1 MNKTANIYMSYNNF
15 LIYGTGM
22 SYHGKGMYTLGG
34 YCGCRGDCWQIIDV
48 HELGMW
54 DIRLQYIVWQL
65 SMKLTII

>member
-1 MNKTANIYMSYNNF
+1 MERGCI
-15 LIYGTGM
+15 LI
-22 SYHGKGMYTLGG
+22 GG

-65 SMKLTII
+65 SMKLTVI